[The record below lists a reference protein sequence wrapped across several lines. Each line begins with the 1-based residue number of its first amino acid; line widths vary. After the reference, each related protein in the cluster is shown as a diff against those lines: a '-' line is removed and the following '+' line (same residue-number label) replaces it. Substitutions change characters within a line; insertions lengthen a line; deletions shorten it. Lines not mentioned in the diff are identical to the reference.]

1 MKNLFLL
8 TASIILSISILAQTT
23 IGSGN
28 VISETRDITG
38 ITEVL
43 IQGSVKV
50 LVKQSDEEKVV
61 VTADD
66 NVMKQIE
73 TKKDGQK
80 LVIDKVGK
88 LKKVKKIE
96 VVIWTKNLAVLTSS
110 GSSDI
115 KSDGF
120 LSGGDMVITLQGSG
134 NIDLSLNYTNVE
146 VKTTG
151 SGKVSLLGSAT
162 NLKASLFGS
171 GNLSA
176 YNCKT
181 VDSQITIKGSGNA
194 FINADMVLNVNISGS
209 GNIKYKGN
217 AAVSSEVSG
226 SGTVAKEY

>member
-28 VISETRDITG
+28 VISETRDISG

-162 NLKASLFGS
+162 NLKASIFGS
-171 GNLSA
+171 GNLST

>member
-1 MKNLFLL
+1 M
-8 TASIILSISILAQTT
+8 
-23 IGSGN
+23 
-28 VISETRDITG
+28 
-38 ITEVL
+38 
-43 IQGSVKV
+43 
-50 LVKQSDEEKVV
+50 V

-73 TKKDGQK
+73 TKKDGKK

-151 SGKVSLLGSAT
+151 SGKVSLLGSST
-162 NLKASLFGS
+162 NLKASIFGS